1 MIENGVDLKN
11 RRIYF
16 GGVLSSF
23 DSETSSEF
31 NPMTVEYAIR
41 AIHAMVAESN
51 SKPIEIHMFSYG
63 GDVYSMLRLYDE
75 IQACPCQVKFYGGGA
90 IMSAASCIMAG
101 CDERYLHKNT
111 TVMIH
116 DGSTFFDGSHTDSQI
131 NATEDKRVR
140 NLIYD
145 IYAKNS
151 KLSKSFWEDVGQ
163 RDVYLTAEEAI
174 TLGLA
179 DKIIEPKNRGKFRRV
194 RSSVLNSKI
203 ESKQLKKLIMNI
215 YKRVNKKSAVN
226 ISVNPPEVYPE
237 EDLETLEQVPPEKQ
251 AELENKEPSSEEVKS

>member
-16 GGVLSSF
+16 GNVLSSF
-23 DSETSSEF
+23 DPDSSSEF
-31 NPMTVEYAIR
+31 NPMTVEYAVR
-41 AIHAMVAESN
+41 AIHAMVAESTT
-51 SKPIEIHMFSYG
+51 KPIEIHMFSYG

-140 NLIYD
+140 GLIYE

-151 KLSKSFWEDVGQ
+151 RLPKSFWEDVGQ

-194 RSSVLNSKI
+194 RSSVINSKLD
-203 ESKQLKKLIMNI
+203 SKELKKLIINI
-215 YKRVNKKSAVN
+215 YKRVNKKSSVSIN
-226 ISVNPPEVYPE
+226 INPPEVYE
-237 EDLETLEQVPPEKQ
+237 EDAAEDQ
-251 AELENKEPSSEEVKS
+251 AQDSTQQDCDNQAQQQDAKSS